1 MKNRNEFFE
10 YVKEHIK
17 DYLPPSLREAQL
29 SIHEWVRENDRKTH
43 VLAIRLSEHDTFPNI
58 HLDGF
63 YQCYLGGKELDAC
76 VGDVADVYIAYGDME
91 DVKEPGIIWDYE
103 KVKDRLFIRLCDLQ
117 WNQDYLKDKVYTVHG
132 DFAAA
137 YYIAIY
143 EDREKLLKVSVTELL
158 ISTWG
163 ISMDQLHK
171 DALLAD
177 RSSLPA
183 LTDLNVLLCS
193 EMFGIGKAENLLA
206 EGAVYDSTG
215 IPMLCLT
222 NRRKQFGASLIL
234 HDDILRRAGEVLG
247 SNYFV
252 LPSSIHET
260 ILVPD
265 IDGSDAQGLCLMVK
279 EINEGKVEACEQ
291 LSDKVQYYDR
301 ETGVLENALDR
312 ERRLPSLEA
321 GSGPAEED
329 GQDELPNV

>member
-10 YVKEHIK
+10 YVKENIR
-17 DYLPPSLREAQL
+17 DYLPPHLENAQL
-29 SIHEWVRENDRKTH
+29 SIYEWVRENDRKMH
-43 VLAIRLSEHDTFPNI
+43 VLTIRLSEKDTFPNI
-58 HLDGF
+58 CLDGF
-63 YQCYLGGKELDAC
+63 YQCYQDGKELDAC
-76 VGDVADVYIAYGDME
+76 VGDVADVYIAYGGME
-91 DVKEPGIIWDYE
+91 DAKEPGIIWDYE

-143 EDREKLLKVSVTELL
+143 EDREKILKVPVTDVL
-158 ISTWG
+158 IRTWG
-163 ISMDQLHK
+163 IAMEQFHK
-171 DALLAD
+171 DAILAERPRQPVLAD
-177 RSSLPA
+177 
-183 LTDLNVLLCS
+183 LNTLCS
-193 EMFGIGKAENLLA
+193 EMLLGIGKAENLLA
-206 EGAVYDSTG
+206 EGAVYHSTG

-222 NRRKQFGASLIL
+222 NSRKQFGASLIL

-279 EINEGKVEACEQ
+279 EINEGKVEAWEQ
-291 LSDKVQYYDR
+291 LSDKVQYYDH
-301 ETGVLENALDR
+301 ETGILENALDR
-312 ERRLPSLEA
+312 ECRLHSLEA
-321 GSGPAEED
+321 GSGAAEED
-329 GQDELPNV
+329 GQNELPNV

>member
-1 MKNRNEFFE
+1 
-10 YVKEHIK
+10 
-17 DYLPPSLREAQL
+17 
-29 SIHEWVRENDRKTH
+29 
-43 VLAIRLSEHDTFPNI
+43 
-58 HLDGF
+58 
-63 YQCYLGGKELDAC
+63 
-76 VGDVADVYIAYGDME
+76 ME

-103 KVKDRLFIRLCDLQ
+103 KVKDRLLIRLCDLQ
-117 WNQDYLKDKVYTVHG
+117 WNQGYLKDKVYTVHG

-143 EDREKLLKVSVTELL
+143 EDREKLLKVPVTELL

-177 RSSLPA
+177 RSRLPA

-193 EMFGIGKAENLLA
+193 EMVGIGKAENLLA
-206 EGAVYDSTG
+206 EGAAYHPAG
-215 IPMLCLT
+215 FPMLCLT
-222 NRRKQFGASLIL
+222 NSRKQFGASLIL
-234 HDDILRRAGEVLG
+234 HDDILRRAGQVLG
-247 SNYFV
+247 SDFFV

-265 IDGSDAQGLCLMVK
+265 IDGSDAQGLCSMVK
-279 EINEGKVEACEQ
+279 EINEEKVEESEQ

-312 ERRLPSLEA
+312 ERRLSSLEA

>member
-1 MKNRNEFFE
+1 
-10 YVKEHIK
+10 
-17 DYLPPSLREAQL
+17 
-29 SIHEWVRENDRKTH
+29 
-43 VLAIRLSEHDTFPNI
+43 
-58 HLDGF
+58 
-63 YQCYLGGKELDAC
+63 
-76 VGDVADVYIAYGDME
+76 
-91 DVKEPGIIWDYE
+91 
-103 KVKDRLFIRLCDLQ
+103 
-117 WNQDYLKDKVYTVHG
+117 
-132 DFAAA
+132 
-137 YYIAIY
+137 
-143 EDREKLLKVSVTELL
+143 
-158 ISTWG
+158 
-163 ISMDQLHK
+163 MDQLHK
-171 DALLAD
+171 DALLAN

-222 NRRKQFGASLIL
+222 NSRKQFGASLIL

-265 IDGSDAQGLCLMVK
+265 IEGSDAQGLCLMVK

-312 ERRLPSLEA
+312 ERRLSSLEA

>member
-17 DYLPPSLREAQL
+17 DYLPPSLKEAQL
-29 SIHEWVRENDRKTH
+29 SINEWVRENDRKMH
-43 VLAIRLSEHDTFPNI
+43 VLAIRLSEKDTFPNI
-58 HLDGF
+58 CLDGF
-63 YQCYLGGKELDAC
+63 YQCYQDREELDAC
-76 VGDVADVYIAYGDME
+76 VGDIADVYIAYGDME

-117 WNQDYLKDKVYTVHG
+117 WNQGYLKDKVSTMHG

-143 EDREKLLKVSVTELL
+143 EDREKMLKVPVTDVL
-158 ISTWG
+158 IRTWG
-163 ISMDQLHK
+163 VSMEQFHK

-177 RSSLPA
+177 RSGQPVLA
-183 LTDLNVLLCS
+183 DLNALCS
-193 EMFGIGKAENLLA
+193 EMLGIGKTENLLT
-206 EGAVYDSTG
+206 EGAVYHSMG

-222 NRRKQFGASLIL
+222 NSRKQYGASLIL
-234 HDDILRRAGEVLG
+234 HDDIMRRAGEVLG
-247 SNYFV
+247 SDFFV

-265 IDGSDAQGLCLMVK
+265 INGSDAQGLCLMVK

-312 ERRLPSLEA
+312 ECRLSSLEE
-321 GSGPAEED
+321 GSRPAEED
-329 GQDELPNV
+329 GQDEFPNV